1 MGDNK
6 LQLTAAD
13 KARYGDVRALMHH
26 EVERNKCTGGN

>member
-1 MGDNK
+1 MEGNE

-26 EVERNKCTGGN
+26 KVERNKCTDGN